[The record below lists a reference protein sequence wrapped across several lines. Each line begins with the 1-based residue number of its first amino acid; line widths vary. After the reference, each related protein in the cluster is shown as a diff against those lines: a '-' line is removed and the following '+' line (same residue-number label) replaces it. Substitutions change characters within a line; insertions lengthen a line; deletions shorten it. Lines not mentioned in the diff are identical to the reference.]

1 VGYCGGKAADPTY
14 AKVCRD
20 PLYKDYVEAIQI
32 DFDPSLLSYTSLLDV
47 YFDYDGGV
55 KFPRAGGKEP
65 HRMSSSP
72 PVARRRASPKRQYAP
87 VLFAHNDAQRAAA
100 KAALAKFDGG
110 IPTGVEDVYQASGT
124 SFWNAEPYHQKWMLQ
139 KRRELMLALALPNEQ
154 GLLERAATVLN
165 AFAGGALDATATR
178 QRLQALV
185 ERGLLGEGPYEAV
198 LDVLLSKPASAP
210 GSWHR

>member
-1 VGYCGGKAADPTY
+1 
-14 AKVCRD
+14 
-20 PLYKDYVEAIQI
+20 
-32 DFDPSLLSYTSLLDV
+32 
-47 YFDYDGGV
+47 
-55 KFPRAGGKEP
+55 
-65 HRMSSSP
+65 MSSSP

-124 SFWNAEPYHQKWMLQ
+124 SFWDAEPYHQKWMLQ